1 MSSSLLDRAKAW
13 VAKSS
18 PTQEGL
24 LNAHNNL
31 ALRVMRGAE
40 SAADAEPALDYLGE
54 AYVEAG
60 GDPLEL
66 MSLDAEDPVQTS
78 STNSPRTAADTSSLV
93 DYDQAPAIVVLDAAA
108 KRQAF
113 DALRSLIGNRHVS
126 QV

>member
-1 MSSSLLDRAKAW
+1 MTSSLLDRAKAW
-13 VAKSS
+13 VANSS

-31 ALRVMRGAE
+31 VQRVMRGAE

-54 AYVEAG
+54 AYVESG
-60 GDPLEL
+60 GDPLDL
-66 MSLDAEDPVQTS
+66 MSLDVEQPVKTS
-78 STNSPRTAADTSSLV
+78 PSNNPTTATDTSSLV

-113 DALRSLIGNRHVS
+113 DALRSLIGTRHVS